1 MKPLGIS
8 FSHKLLLMVGMVFLL
23 DIISKGTHIAP
34 ILQLTSDAVLHHYDV
49 WRLFTYPFA
58 GQSVGELLVFMSV
71 MFFAGDKVETVFP
84 RFKFPLLLLMLTV
97 LQALGFMLFLPSDPR
112 PLAGTSLISFFTL
125 GMYVALFPR
134 HIAEVF
140 AGYRIPVPV
149 FAALLATTGLVFSG
163 VYLLTSESYLF
174 YRQFSQSIMGGCLGI
189 ALSWS
194 NKRSAVKK
202 HTIIQSSTLPV
213 MAPPPDEEFEPVS
226 SGGNAPLKSA
236 SVFTEFSEEDFT
248 DEEQLNLI
256 LDRMI
261 EVGYDALTE
270 SERHFLDQYS
280 QNLQK

>member
-1 MKPLGIS
+1 MKPIGIS
-8 FSHKLLLMVGMVFLL
+8 FSHKLLLIVGMTFLL
-23 DIISKGTHIAP
+23 DIISKGTHIVP
-34 ILQLTSDAVLHHYDV
+34 LLQLSSDAVLHHYDI

-84 RFKFPLLLLMLTV
+84 RFKFPLLLTMLTV
-97 LQALGFMLFLPSDPR
+97 LQALGFMLFLPSDPN
-112 PLAGTSLISFFTL
+112 PLNGTTLISFFTL

-140 AGYRIPVPV
+140 VGYRIPVPV
-149 FAALLATTGLVFSG
+149 FATLLAIIGLIFSG
-163 VYLLTSESYLF
+163 AYLLTSESFLF
-174 YRQFSQSIMGGCLGI
+174 YRQFSQSIIGGCLGI

-194 NKRSAVKK
+194 NKRSSVKK
-202 HTIIQSSTLPV
+202 QSIIQSTTLPV
-213 MAPPPDEEFEPVS
+213 IAPPPDEELEPVS
-226 SGGNAPLKSA
+226 ITGTISSKTPSM
-236 SVFTEFSEEDFT
+236 FTEFREEDFT